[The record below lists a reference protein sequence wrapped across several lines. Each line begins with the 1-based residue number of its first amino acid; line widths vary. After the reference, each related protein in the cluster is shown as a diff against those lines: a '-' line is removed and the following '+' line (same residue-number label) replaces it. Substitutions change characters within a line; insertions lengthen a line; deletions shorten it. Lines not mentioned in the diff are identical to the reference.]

1 MHCYRRSIIAGLAVW
16 VALVTNGGGA
26 LAQGVTGS
34 AVTGTVTAEGGGPVS
49 GATVQARNQGT
60 GYATTAITDA
70 SGQYFLDNLP
80 PGGPYILSA
89 QASGYPPTSEPDVQ
103 LALGQRLS
111 YDLVLRPFV
120 EEVTVVGQRK
130 TQLNDR
136 SRTGA
141 SSSMKASTIVELP
154 LQGRNFTDLLATNPG
169 VTREPGGGI
178 SIAGQNNRYN
188 YIQID
193 GGANNDLFGL
203 TSQGTPGGQANAKP
217 LSIEAIQEFV
227 VQIAP
232 FDVRLGNFTGGL
244 VNAITKSGT
253 NEFHGNAFT
262 YFQNRNLTNKQYI
275 VQSTKELKT
284 DPNYLDYTV
293 WQFGAT
299 VSGPIVKDKVHFFIA
314 TDFQDRKASF
324 GNSFQISGQNP
335 DDDRRIA
342 GFDLATAQRFTDIL
356 AQRYNITNVGNALAP
371 KLSTPD
377 KNVFVKV
384 TTSLIDNS
392 DLELSYNWVNAST
405 DVLIRAPTSPSVPG
419 RLRDG
424 YELSNS
430 GYSQANS
437 TNTVRFKLTTNW
449 GGGKFSNELLGGVSI
464 IRDERSLPSP
474 RVPLILARV
483 CGSIT
488 NPCGGNLGASS
499 SWLAAGAE
507 RFSQANIL
515 DQDIYQVQDN
525 LTFAIDRHR
534 ITAGTNN
541 EFLKIRN
548 VFLQAATGVWA
559 FNSLDDLD
567 AGNAVA
573 FQRRFAVSDVQ
584 EPGTAKFRV
593 TQIGFYLQ
601 DEWSPLRNLRV
612 TPGLRLDV
620 PILSKANTNPI
631 LANNAAFTIDT
642 GKVPTGNI
650 LWSPRLGFNWDV
662 TGQADT
668 IVRGGTGIFSG
679 RPPYVW
685 VSNAYSVNGLSQ
697 IELTCTGATGVPAF
711 TPDPNAQPT
720 TCAGGTTITPPT
732 NQGEIDYFDPNT
744 KYPQNWRVAMGV
756 DKRLP
761 WGIIGTIDLL
771 YTQDVNGWY
780 TTDENLNYLGP
791 NGEGRAIYGT
801 FNRSTPTTFAAD
813 PSRIDPVNLA
823 QAVKVFNK
831 NGGHVYSGTIQLQK
845 QFLRRLDVSVAYT
858 YSKSEDRISLTS
870 SQAFSNFQFSPID
883 GDIQNRNVRPSAFD
897 RPHKISIAGVARLPY
912 GFGVGLT
919 YVGQSGLPYTW
930 VVQGDVNGDGIS
942 GNDLAFIPADRSQ
955 ISLSGTPQQQ
965 SDQWDAMNNF
975 IQNQSCLRDS
985 RGHFVQRG
993 ACRNPWQNFLDMRF
1007 SWVSPD
1013 ILKDQH
1019 FEVQVDIFN
1028 FLNLLNSRWGL
1039 FDQAT
1044 GFETHNSTF
1053 LQAVGYDRVN
1063 NRPVYSF
1070 TEPAVI
1076 HQPLYSP
1083 TQSRWRIQLGARYIF

>member
-1 MHCYRRSIIAGLAVW
+1 MHCNLRSIAARLVVL
-16 VALVTNGGGA
+16 VALVVSGRGA
-26 LAQGVTGS
+26 FGQGVTGS
-34 AVTGTVTAEGGGPVS
+34 AVTGTVTSEGGGTVA
-49 GATVQARNQGT
+49 GATVQARNKST
-60 GYATTAITDA
+60 GYATTAQTDA

-80 PGGPYILSA
+80 PGGPYVLSA
-89 QASGYPPTSEPDVQ
+89 QAPGFPPISEPDVQ
-103 LALGQRLS
+103 LSLGQRLS
-111 YDLVLRPFV
+111 YDLVLKPFV

-130 TQLNDR
+130 TKLNDK
-136 SRTGA
+136 SRTGSA
-141 SSSMKASTIVELP
+141 SSMKDATIAELP
-154 LQGRNFTDLLATNPG
+154 LQGRNFTDLIATNPG
-169 VTREPGGGI
+169 VTREPGGGV

-203 TSQGTPGGQANAKP
+203 ASSGTPGGQASAKP
-217 LSIEAIQEFV
+217 LSVEAIQEFV

-253 NEFHGNAFT
+253 NEFHGSAFT
-262 YFQNRNLTNKQYI
+262 YFQNRNLTNKKYI
-275 VQSTKELKT
+275 EPSSRELKT

-299 VSGPIVKDKVHFFIA
+299 VSGPVVEDKVHFFVA
-314 TDFQDRKASF
+314 ADFQDRKASF
-324 GNSFQISGQNP
+324 GNSFQISGQDP
-335 DDDRRIA
+335 ASDRQIA

-356 AQRYNITNVGNALAP
+356 ASRYGITNVGNALAP

-377 KNVFVKV
+377 RNVFVKV
-384 TTSLIDNS
+384 TTSLIENS
-392 DLELSYNWVNAST
+392 DLELSYNFVSAST
-405 DVLIRAPTSPSVPG
+405 DVLIRAPTAPALPSGPTSAG
-419 RLRDG
+419 NLRDG

-430 GYSQANS
+430 GYAQSNS

-449 GGGKFSNELLGGVSI
+449 DQGKFSNELLGGVSI
-464 IRDERSLPSP
+464 IRDERALPSP
-474 RVPLILARV
+474 RVPLILVRV
-483 CGSIT
+483 CTG
-488 NPCGGNLGASS
+488 CGGNLGAAD

-525 LTFAIDRHR
+525 LTFAIEKHR

-548 VFLQAATGVWA
+548 VFFQASTGVWA
-559 FNSLDDLD
+559 FDGLDNLD
-567 AGNAVA
+567 AGRAAA
-573 FQRRFAVSDVQ
+573 FQRRFGVSDVQ
-584 EPGTAKFRV
+584 EPGTAAFKV
-593 TQIGFYLQ
+593 AQIGFYLQ

-612 TPGLRLDV
+612 TPGLRFDV
-620 PILSKANTNPI
+620 PFLSKANTNPI
-631 LANNAAFTIDT
+631 LANNPNFPIDT
-642 GKVPTGNI
+642 SKVPSGNI
-650 LWSPRLGFNWDV
+650 LWSPRVGFNWDV

-685 VSNAYSVNGLSQ
+685 VSNAYSINGLSQ
-697 IELTCTGATGVPAF
+697 VELTCFGASGVPAF

-744 KYPQNWRVAMGV
+744 KYPQNWRLAMGV

-791 NGEGRAIYGT
+791 NGEGRALYGT
-801 FNRSTPTTFAAD
+801 FGPTGFSAS
-813 PSRIDPVNLA
+813 PSRIDPVNLL

-831 NGGHVYSGTIQLQK
+831 NGSHVYSGTIQFTK
-845 QFLRRLDVSVAYT
+845 QFLRQLDVSVAYT

-870 SQAFSNFQFSPID
+870 SQALSNFRFSPID

-897 RPHKISIAGVARLPY
+897 RPHKVTITGIARLPY
-912 GFGVGLT
+912 GFGIGAS

-930 VVQGDVNGDGIS
+930 VVNGDVNGDGIN
-942 GNDLAFIPADRSQ
+942 GNDLAYIPADPSQ
-955 ISLSGTPQQQ
+955 ITLQDPSQY
-965 SDQWDAMNNF
+965 DALNKF
-975 IQNQSCLRDS
+975 INSQSCLRDA

-1007 SWVSPD
+1007 SWISPD
-1013 ILKDQH
+1013 IVKGQH

-1028 FLNLLNSRWGL
+1028 VLNLLYSRWGL
-1039 FDQAT
+1039 FEQAT
-1044 GFETHNSTF
+1044 AFETHGSTF
-1053 LQAVGYDRVN
+1053 LRAVGYDRAN
-1063 NRPVYSF
+1063 NRPIYAF
-1070 TEPAVI
+1070 TEPQVI
-1076 HQPLYSP
+1076 ETNIYTP